1 MIPKIIHY
9 CWFGRGP
16 MPKVVTWCIE
26 SWKRKCPD
34 YEIKLWN
41 EDNFDINSVPFVK
54 QAYELK
60 KYAFVADYVR
70 MYALYHDGG
79 ICMDSDEYALRSFDD
94 LLDNCVVS
102 CHEYYPGMFA
112 QNLSKLDKETW
123 LPEGEE
129 KWMQY
134 SGLGI
139 CANPLLAEPHH
150 PLIKDC
156 LDYYNTHDFMYRD
169 NDFSNDEQIV
179 GAVLT
184 RAAMKYGYRYN
195 AGVQHLDEGI
205 LILGP
210 EQFILNSL
218 FYSFTKSR
226 VVHMALGSWTNV
238 DNSKFLRKL
247 MLNHPYIA
255 LMHLQ
260 FKCLMRKIK
269 HLFMSKQ
276 ESRLR
281 NGNFWKL

>member
-16 MPKVVTWCIE
+16 MPKVVTWCVE

-41 EDNFDINSVPFVK
+41 EDNFDVTSVPFVK

-79 ICMDSDEYALRSFDD
+79 TYLDSDEYILKDIDD
-94 LLDNCVVS
+94 LLDNRLVS
-102 CHEYYPGMFA
+102 CHEYYPGMFVP
-112 QNLSKLDKETW
+112 NLPKLNKETW

-129 KWMQY
+129 MWMHNA
-134 SGLGI
+134 GLGV
-139 CANPLLAEPHH
+139 CACPLMAEPHH

-156 LDYYNTHDFMYRD
+156 LDYYNSHDFMYRD

-247 MLNHPYIA
+247 MLNYPSIA

-269 HLFMSKQ
+269 HLFVSKQ
-276 ESRLR
+276 ESLLR
-281 NGNFWKL
+281 NGIFWKL